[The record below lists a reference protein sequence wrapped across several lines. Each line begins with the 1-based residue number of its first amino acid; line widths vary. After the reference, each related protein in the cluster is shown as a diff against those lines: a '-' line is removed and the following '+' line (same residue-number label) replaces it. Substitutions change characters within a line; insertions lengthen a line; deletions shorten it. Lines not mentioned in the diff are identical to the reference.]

1 MLVRQLGETEVLDSL
16 KGQPKVDWGFKAV
29 NIPRLQKVTKG
40 KGVKIAVMDTGI
52 DMNHPEFK
60 DSFKLGINMIE
71 RTDDVT
77 DDYGHGSH
85 VAGLITGKNV
95 GVAPEAELYVAKV
108 LDNLGHGSIQ
118 NVLDGITFAI
128 NCNVDI
134 LCISLGIHRKPSNMV
149 IERIRDAY
157 NNGITIVSATGNNL
171 GDVLFPA
178 NLPEVIGVGGLDKD
192 YSMAPF
198 TNTGEGLDVLA
209 PAVEILSAYKDGK
222 YARMTG
228 TSMASPI
235 IAGIIAL
242 MISRYR
248 EQGAELTPAEIKTML
263 ISFLQHNTKI

>member
-16 KGQPKVDWGFKAV
+16 EGQPKVDWGFNAV

-71 RTDDVT
+71 RTNDVT

-85 VAGLITGKNV
+85 VAGLIAGKNI

-108 LDNLGHGSIQ
+108 LDGNGYGTVQ

-128 NCNVDI
+128 NCEVDI
-134 LCISLGIHRKPSNMV
+134 LCISLGVQRNPSNMV

-157 NNGITIVSATGNNL
+157 NNGITIVSATGNDS

-178 NLPEVIGVGGLDKD
+178 NQPEVIGVGGLGRD
-192 YSMAPF
+192 YDIAPF
-198 TNTGEGLDVLA
+198 TNAGEGLDVLA
-209 PAVEILSAYKDGK
+209 PAVNILSAYKNGK

-248 EQGAELTPAEIKTML
+248 EQGIELTPAEIKTML
-263 ISFLQHNTKI
+263 ITYLQINTKI